1 MNNVIRLPIERTVAP
16 VGNNP
21 RHEFI
26 FDVCDG
32 LPVAR
37 QKRLVMRAR
46 SPEIGFIDDHD
57 AETLID
63 ALRLR
68 EA

>member
-1 MNNVIRLPIERTVAP
+1 MNNVIRLPVGRTIKP

-32 LPVAR
+32 LPLAR

-46 SPEIGFIDDHD
+46 LPEIGFIDDHD
-57 AETLID
+57 AETLLD
-63 ALRLR
+63 ALGLKR
-68 EA
+68 A